1 MALAC
6 DYDGTLAY
14 NGSVDA
20 ITIQAVE
27 KLKRSGRKF
36 ILVTGRQLPD
46 LEKAFPQMDL
56 CDAIVAENGA
66 LLYFPRDRTKKVL
79 AEHPNQEFIK
89 ALIERG
95 VEPLSI
101 GDVIVA
107 TWHPNETTV
116 VEVIRDLGLELQI
129 IFNKGAV
136 MILPSGINK
145 ATGLQACL
153 WELKVSPHNI
163 VGIGD
168 AENDHAFLKLS
179 ECSVA
184 VANALESVKQ
194 SVDLVTQEDHGHGV
208 QELIQL
214 LLENDL
220 ASLEDQ
226 LTRHNLVVGKREDD
240 QPVEIHCYR
249 SSVLIAGTSGSG
261 KSTLATLLLEKMLE
275 HNLQFCIIDPEGDY
289 ETFERAVVFGDA
301 SHEPRAEEII
311 NLLEN
316 DPNENAIVN
325 LLGVSLH
332 DRPRFFE
339 NLFPSLVKLR
349 TKYGRPHWIVID
361 ETHHLLPEGWDP
373 STMMPQEFYGL
384 LMITVHPNHVSK
396 SVLTNVDTLIAI
408 GHEPGKTISLFNER
422 LGKKAPSTK
431 IAELQPG
438 EAVLWH
444 IKSNKKPYQFIA
456 DRPQMDRKRHSR
468 KYAEGELPP
477 DRSFYF
483 RGKEGKLNL
492 RAENLNTFV
501 KIAEGIDDETWQHH
515 LKQQDYSRWFRENI
529 KDEEL
534 SRETAEVE
542 KKSGLS
548 AQDSKTAIREAI
560 EKRYTAPA

>member
-6 DYDGTLAY
+6 DYDGTLAHG
-14 NGSVDA
+14 GSVDA
-20 ITIQAVE
+20 NTILEVE

-46 LEKAFPQMDL
+46 LEKAFPQMDI

-66 LLYFPRDRTKKVL
+66 LLYFPQDRMKKVL
-79 AEHPNQEFIK
+79 AEPPKPEFAK
-89 ALIERG
+89 VLIERG

-107 TWHPNETTV
+107 TWHPNETVV

-136 MILPSGINK
+136 MILPSGVNK

-153 WELKVSPHNI
+153 TELKLSPHNI

-179 ECSVA
+179 ECSIA
-184 VANALESVKQ
+184 VSNALESLKQ
-194 SVDLVTQEDHGHGV
+194 GVDLVTQGDHGKGV

-220 ASLEDQ
+220 ASLEGR
-226 LTRHNLVVGKREDD
+226 LTRHNLVIGKREEDE
-240 QPVEIHCYR
+240 PVQLNCYR
-249 SSVLIAGTSGSG
+249 SSILIAGTSGSG
-261 KSTLATLLLEKMLE
+261 KSTLATLLMERMLE

-289 ETFERAVVFGDA
+289 ESFERSVVFGDA
-301 SHEPRAEEII
+301 THEPRVEEVIT
-311 NLLEN
+311 LLEN
-316 DPNENAIVN
+316 DPGENAIVN
-325 LLGVSLH
+325 LLGVTLH

-339 NLFPSLVKLR
+339 NLFPSLIKLR

-373 STMMPQEFYGL
+373 STMVPQEFYGL

-396 SVLTNVDTLIAI
+396 SILTNVDTLITI
-408 GHEPGKTISLFNER
+408 GHEPANTISLFSER
-422 LGKKAPSTK
+422 LGTKAPSSN
-431 IAELQPG
+431 IPELQRG
-438 EAVLWH
+438 EAVLWE
-444 IKSNKKPYQFIA
+444 IKSNKKPYHFIA
-456 DRPQMDRKRHSR
+456 DRPKMERKRHSR

-492 RAENLNTFV
+492 RAENLNTFL
-501 KIAEGIDDETWQHH
+501 KIADGIDDETWQHH
-515 LKQQDYSRWFRENI
+515 LKNQDYSRWFRQYI
-529 KDEEL
+529 KDDEL
-534 SRETAEVE
+534 AKDAAEVE
-542 KKSGLS
+542 KRSNIS
-548 AQDSKTAIREAI
+548 TQDSKIAIREAI